1 MLIVVQMYDKRYS
14 FLWGFYGKDF
24 LGWKVVKEVAQD
36 TVYSDSESSNAD
48 SEYK

>member
-1 MLIVVQMYDKRYS
+1 MYDKRYS
-14 FLWGFYGKDF
+14 FLWRFYGKDF